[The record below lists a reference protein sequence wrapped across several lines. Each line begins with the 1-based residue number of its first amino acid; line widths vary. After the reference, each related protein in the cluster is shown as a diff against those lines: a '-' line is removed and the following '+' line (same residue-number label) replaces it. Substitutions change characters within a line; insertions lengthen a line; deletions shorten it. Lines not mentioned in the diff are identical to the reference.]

1 MAAEP
6 HDEFIA
12 ADIKAEIQRLKAKQS
27 AVDDEDIRLA
37 LQGRIDAL
45 ETQLKS
51 AAKQEEQP
59 ESPELPK
66 ATPDQLTKAD
76 QLIRQA
82 RVEKMRNNSARAL
95 ALMKEAAEVAP
106 SAPAVLE
113 AYGDDLAERRQFKE
127 AMATYKLALK

>member
-113 AYGDDLAERRQFKE
+113 AYLGN
-127 AMATYKLALK
+127 